1 MNYEEDYRKCS
12 KIARE
17 ASRYAR
23 LQMKNWELGSGEA
36 DCLAQIRKH
45 PGCSQATVQAQLGI
59 DKAAVARMCASLEKK
74 GLIRRQA
81 DPQDR
86 RRVQLMAT
94 QRGNR
99 LKQDS
104 KDKENEFYAWLF
116 QELDPQ
122 EQAVFFALLQR
133 LYQRSKTARQQN
145 FALILAQSQQ

>member
-74 GLIRRQA
+74 GTDPTAGGSAGSPPCPAHGDVAGQPSETEQQRQ
-81 DPQDR
+81 
-86 RRVQLMAT
+86 
-94 QRGNR
+94 G
-99 LKQDS
+99 K
-104 KDKENEFYAWLF
+104 
-116 QELDPQ
+116 
-122 EQAVFFALLQR
+122 
-133 LYQRSKTARQQN
+133 
-145 FALILAQSQQ
+145 